1 MSDNSVN
8 ASQCDGCSGYEGG
21 SVDVPLRACMCGAL
35 PAGWMPEV
43 FIHLACFDGKGD
55 LIVTVSVFGP
65 QEGQSR
71 ALGGGGL
78 GCSPASRR
86 KMLGQA

>member
-1 MSDNSVN
+1 M
-8 ASQCDGCSGYEGG
+8 
-21 SVDVPLRACMCGAL
+21 PLRACLCGTL

-43 FIHLACFDGKGD
+43 FIYLAYFDGKGY
-55 LIVTVSVFGP
+55 LIVAVSVFGP

-78 GCSPASRR
+78 GCSPASCR
-86 KMLGQA
+86 KMLG